1 MAKVGGTPCAHT
13 EPPDV
18 APTDPRDD
26 DVVLLLARRIPR
38 RIPRGRAARRL
49 RAPRALRPRWIG
61 RRKPK
66 PSARKAPIAVGRLRR
81 RRIGRSRGGG
91 SPRGRALARRAL
103 LAGGAAAAPAL
114 LAAQSAL
121 AKKANPGKP
130 GAQKAKI
137 DVPKP
142 VTNLDLNGRRLVAV
156 GDIHGDFAQAMKAL
170 ELSKCMNSEGKWIGG
185 TTVLVQV
192 GDILD
197 RGDNELAIM
206 RKFQKLAR
214 EAKEAGGDVV
224 VMNGNH
230 EIMNVMGDFR
240 YVTNG
245 AFGECRRWVEKR
257 RAREAEKLGEEDV
270 EPLPPVPDGVTPNSY
285 YGLWARRDLFLPGG
299 EMAVKMASNPTVL
312 QVGDTVFAHAGITE
326 NHVDYGFQRLNNE
339 VAAWMVGGCLSPP
352 STCSR
357 RKGSCGPATTAAR
370 RAGTRARLPRA
381 RG

>member
-1 MAKVGGTPCAHT
+1 LVAFAAAASGG
-13 EPPDV
+13 
-18 APTDPRDD
+18 
-26 DVVLLLARRIPR
+26 
-38 RIPRGRAARRL
+38 AA
-49 RAPRALRPRWIG
+49 AA
-61 RRKPK
+61 
-66 PSARKAPIAVGRLRR
+66 
-81 RRIGRSRGGG
+81 G
-91 SPRGRALARRAL
+91 SPQGRALARRAL

-130 GAQKAKI
+130 GAQKAKF

-206 RKFQKLAR
+206 RKFQKLAK

-240 YVTNG
+240 YVTKG
-245 AFGECRRWVEKR
+245 AFGECRRWVE
-257 RAREAEKLGEEDV
+257 
-270 EPLPPVPDGVTPNSY
+270 
-285 YGLWARRDLFLPGG
+285 RD
-299 EMAVKMASNPTVL
+299 
-312 QVGDTVFAHAGITE
+312 
-326 NHVDYGFQRLNNE
+326 
-339 VAAWMVGGCLSPP
+339 
-352 STCSR
+352 
-357 RKGSCGPATTAAR
+357 
-370 RAGTRARLPRA
+370 A
-381 RG
+381 RGRRRSSAKKTSSPFRPFPTA